1 MTIGF
6 GLGLVCGVWREC
18 SKSRSESRWPGAV
31 HKQLLRRWAVACR
44 QAGVHQDSHPS
55 KARLRLLCSEQ
66 VGIWPYGCDAT
77 SDITKAEWNDCPGV
91 YFGLFLYVYMLPKI
105 SFWVILGEVPM
116 LMWSVYR
123 RGRHRPDLDGSWLS
137 HKRQDQDSLSTF
149 FFYSFSLKPQDAC
162 YKLQIPLFLPGES
175 NTHLPWLWIH
185 ILPTQAFWRTG
196 NKCIALPKSIT

>member
-116 LMWSVYR
+116 LMSSVYR
-123 RGRHRPDLDGSWLS
+123 RGRHRPGLDGSWLS

-149 FFYSFSLKPQDAC
+149 FFTPSAWSLRMRVINCKYPFFFQERATHICLDC
-162 YKLQIPLFLPGES
+162 GYIYFLPKPFEEQVT
-175 NTHLPWLWIH
+175 N
-185 ILPTQAFWRTG
+185 A
-196 NKCIALPKSIT
+196 